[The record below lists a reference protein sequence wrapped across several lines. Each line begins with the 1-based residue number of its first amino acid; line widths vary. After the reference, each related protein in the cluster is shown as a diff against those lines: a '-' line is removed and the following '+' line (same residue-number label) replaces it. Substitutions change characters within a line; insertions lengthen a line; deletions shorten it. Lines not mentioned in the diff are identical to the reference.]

1 MNFPSR
7 ITPPQDLFRELADL
21 GKLVFNMLA
30 GPQVVV
36 RRWPAYYMA
45 YLEVDRL
52 CWEVSRATGGLSRGF
67 LTPEGAADPGRIED
81 VNACLAKI
89 DGHVRTL
96 VDLLARIERH
106 HLVDHG
112 RPALKAVVDHHFSPK
127 SAWRR
132 DFQQQYCSGRISP
145 DGRILARSVLLID
158 PYPAPDAPE
167 VNGEGLVQQQ
177 RFDLASD
184 QSRTLLGR
192 TARGVQTRLN
202 QVYAVLGEFFVGN
215 CPSVHELLH
224 PRMT

>member
-1 MNFPSR
+1 MNSPSR

-21 GKLVFNMLA
+21 GNLVFNMLA
-30 GPQVVV
+30 GPQVAV

-45 YLEVDRL
+45 YLEVDRV
-52 CWEVSRATGGLSRGF
+52 CWEVSRVTGGLSRGF
-67 LTPEGAADPGRIED
+67 LTSEGVADPGRIED
-81 VNACLAKI
+81 VNACLARI

-96 VDLLARIERH
+96 VDLLAHIERH
-106 HLVDHG
+106 RLVDHG
-112 RPALKAVVDHHFSPK
+112 RPALRSVVDHHLSQK

-132 DFQQQYCSGRISP
+132 YFQQQYCSGRVSP

-158 PYPAPDAPE
+158 PYPVQGAPGVDE
-167 VNGEGLVQQQ
+167 EGLVQQQ
-177 RFDLASD
+177 RFDLVSD

-202 QVYAVLGEFFVGN
+202 QVYAALGEFFVGN

>member
-1 MNFPSR
+1 MNSPSK

-21 GKLVFNMLA
+21 GNLVFNMLA

-52 CWEVSRATGGLSRGF
+52 CWEVSQATGGLSRGF
-67 LTPEGAADPGRIED
+67 LTPEGAVDPGRIED

-106 HLVDHG
+106 RLVDHG
-112 RPALKAVVDHHFSPK
+112 KTALKAVVDHHFSPK
-127 SAWRR
+127 SAWWR
-132 DFQQQYCSGRISP
+132 DFQQQYCSGRVAP
-145 DGRILARSVLLID
+145 DGRILARNVLLID
-158 PYPAPDAPE
+158 PYPAPDSQE
-167 VNGEGLVQQQ
+167 VNGEGLVQQ

-202 QVYAVLGEFFVGN
+202 QVYAALGEFFVGN